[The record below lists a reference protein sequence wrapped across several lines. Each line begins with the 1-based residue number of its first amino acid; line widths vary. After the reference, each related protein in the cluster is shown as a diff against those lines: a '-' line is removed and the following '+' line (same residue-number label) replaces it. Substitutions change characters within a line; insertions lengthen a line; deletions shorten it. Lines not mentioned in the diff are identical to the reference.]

1 MCIACSYGYK
11 TVCVNDKCSKPF
23 KSYLLYDFIGCMTE
37 ESKYCSNVMKKH
49 FNKELIKSKEVNA
62 DFENSTIC
70 WIYDNG

>member
-1 MCIACSYGYK
+1 MI
-11 TVCVNDKCSKPF
+11 
-23 KSYLLYDFIGCMTE
+23 E

-49 FNKELIKSKEVNA
+49 FNKELIKSKEVDA

>member
-1 MCIACSYGYK
+1 
-11 TVCVNDKCSKPF
+11 
-23 KSYLLYDFIGCMTE
+23 
-37 ESKYCSNVMKKH
+37 MKKH